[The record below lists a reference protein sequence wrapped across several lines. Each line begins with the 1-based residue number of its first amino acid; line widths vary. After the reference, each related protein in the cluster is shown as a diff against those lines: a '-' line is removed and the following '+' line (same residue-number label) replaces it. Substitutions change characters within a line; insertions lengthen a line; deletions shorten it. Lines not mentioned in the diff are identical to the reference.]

1 MIVRTARHGDLA
13 DLLELFA
20 QLHEDDQPAPSVL
33 ATQWN
38 VWGRVLGQEGRV
50 VLLAEDEDEDEGVL
64 LGAADLLT
72 VPNITHDGR
81 PWAIVERVVVTRA
94 WRRQGVGR
102 LLMQEAIRRAT
113 AAGCYMLQLL
123 TRRERTGAHRFYETL
138 GFQAVA
144 EGFRLT
150 FP

>member
-20 QLHEDDQPAPSVL
+20 QLHENEQPAPSVL

-50 VLLAEDEDEDEGVL
+50 VLLAEDEDEGVL
-64 LGAADLLT
+64 LGAADLLI

-94 WRRQGVGR
+94 RRRQGVGR
-102 LLMQEAIRRAT
+102 LLMQAAIRRAT
-113 AAGCYMLQLL
+113 AAGCYKLQLL
-123 TRRERTGAHRFYETL
+123 TRRERTGAHRFYEAL